1 MQATFAGRLRRH
13 DASVEQ
19 IPDGGVVSARVVLVD
34 GSALIYRAFYALP
47 PHLKTKDGIH
57 TNAVFGFATMF
68 TKMFAGK
75 RPTFGAVVFD
85 PPGRTVR
92 DAMYAEYKAQRP
104 PMPTELVAQLPLIDQ
119 LVRAYNFPL
128 LRAPG
133 LEADDVIATLTEA
146 SLEAGHEVVIV
157 SSDKDFAQLV
167 RSSDA
172 RVRMHDP
179 IRDVV
184 YDAELVRKKWGVSP
198 ERMVDLQAL
207 VGDVSD
213 NVPGVAGIGQKG
225 AAQLLEEHGS
235 LDAIFA
241 RLEAEPAAFKGR
253 VKTALEAGKES
264 ARMSRELVLL
274 DRHAALPF
282 ALDSLAIAPPDPAA
296 LNALLKSLE
305 FYSLLSHQDTTDA
318 RAAQVR
324 AGRSAVVVTSYATAD
339 AVTAALPTT
348 LSAVVPLF
356 EGRALR
362 GELAG
367 LAICTELGRVDYV
380 LATGECLRAAA
391 VWLEDATRPKIV
403 HDAKEL
409 LLVLHARGIALRG
422 VAFDTR
428 LASFLVDPSLLI
440 NEHHDLHAT
449 VKEYLHRTLPALK
462 DLTGGGKSQIAVTA
476 LDPAALAELGAE
488 HVQAV
493 RELEPILS
501 PLLDACG
508 QRRDFEDLELP
519 LVPVLAQMEI
529 AGIAVDLRELAVI
542 GDELALRRAAVV
554 ARVHELAGRAF
565 NLGSPKQ
572 LGEVLF
578 DELELPVV
586 KRTKSGYSTDADV
599 LEKLASKHEIAR
611 ELLLHRTLDKL
622 VNTYTDVL
630 QRAVDPKTGRVHAR
644 LQQTVGVTGRLI
656 STDPDLQRTPVKTA
670 EGKRIREA
678 FVAMPL
684 ADGTPTCIVDA
695 DWSQIELRLLAHL
708 SGDPLLVEAYV
719 NAYDVHVRTAAQIFA
734 KPTAQISRA
743 EREAGKTVNFATIYG
758 QGATALGQML
768 GVSRKEASDYIAGY
782 FAAYAGVKTWVDA
795 TVALA
800 DERGYAET
808 ILGRRRS
815 VPELKS
821 HSPMTRSFGERIAAN
836 TPVQGSAA
844 DLCKLAMLHLAKK
857 LPGVSPR
864 ARMVLQVHDELLFE
878 VPVAEAEAVAAL
890 VKHEMEHVLLLRVP
904 LVAEVRIGR
913 SWGAAKA

>member
-1 MQATFAGRLRRH
+1 M
-13 DASVEQ
+13 
-19 IPDGGVVSARVVLVD
+19 SARVVLVD

-57 TNAVFGFATMF
+57 TNAIFGFATMF

-92 DAMYAEYKAQRP
+92 DGMYAEYKSHRP
-104 PMPTELVAQLPLIDQ
+104 PMPSELVAQIPLIDE
-119 LVRAYNFPL
+119 LVRAFHFPL
-128 LRAPG
+128 LRVPG
-133 LEADDVIATLTEA
+133 LEADDVIATLTEM

-167 RSSDA
+167 RSADA

-184 YDAELVRKKWGVSP
+184 YDAELVRKKWGVAP

-207 VGDVSD
+207 VGDAVD

-253 VKTALEAGKES
+253 TKAALEAGKES
-264 ARMSRELVLL
+264 ARLSRELVLL
-274 DRHAALPF
+274 DRRAALPF
-282 ALDSLAIAPPDPAA
+282 TLDSLSIAPPDPEV
-296 LNALLKSLE
+296 LRTMLKSLE
-305 FYSLLSHQDTTDA
+305 FYSLLSHQDTTEA
-318 RAAQVR
+318 RAAQV
-324 AGRSAVVVTSYATAD
+324 AEGSSAVTVTRCVSAD

-348 LSAVVPLF
+348 AAAVVPLF
-356 EGRALR
+356 EGRALQ
-362 GELAG
+362 GQLAG
-367 LAICTELGRVDYV
+367 LALCTDVGRVLYV
-380 LATGECLRAAA
+380 PAAGECLGALT
-391 VWLEDATRPKIV
+391 VWLEDAARPKIV

-409 LLVLHARGIALRG
+409 LLVLHAHGITLRG
-422 VAFDTR
+422 VTFDTR
-428 LASFLVDPSLLI
+428 IASFLVDPNLLI
-440 NEHHDLHAT
+440 NEHHSLHAT

-462 DLTGGGKSQIAVTA
+462 DLTGGGKSQLAVTELA
-476 LDPAALAELGAE
+476 PEALAELAAE

-493 RELEPILS
+493 RELEPILG
-501 PLLDACG
+501 PLLDERE
-508 QRRDFEDLELP
+508 QRRTYEELELP
-519 LVPVLAQMEI
+519 LVPVLAEMEI
-529 AGIAVDLRELAVI
+529 AGIAVDLGELAVI
-542 GDELALRRAAVV
+542 GGELAQRRTAVV

-578 DELELPVV
+578 DELKLPIV
-586 KRTKSGYSTDADV
+586 KRTKSGYSTDAEV
-599 LEKLASKHEIAR
+599 LERLAPKHEIAR
-611 ELLLHRTLDKL
+611 EILLHRTLDKL
-622 VNTYTDVL
+622 INTYTDVL

-644 LQQTVGVTGRLI
+644 FQQTVGVTGRLI

-678 FVAMPL
+678 FVATPL

-708 SGDPLLVEAYV
+708 SGDPLLVDAYV
-719 NAYDVHVRTAAQIFA
+719 NAYDVHVRTAAQIFH
-734 KPTAQISRA
+734 KPVDQITRP

-768 GVSRKEASDYIAGY
+768 GVSRKEASEYIAGY

-808 ILGRRRS
+808 LLGRRRI

-844 DLCKLAMLHLAKK
+844 DLCKLAMLHIAAK
-857 LPGVSPR
+857 LPAVSPR

-878 VPVAEAEAVAAL
+878 VPVAEADSVAAL
-890 VKHEMEHVLLLRVP
+890 VKHEMEHVLPLRVP
-904 LVAEVRIGR
+904 LVAEVRLGR